1 MIFPELPQKGEKV
14 GLVCP
19 SSPVPPARAAACA
32 AWVESRGYQVVKGK
46 SLNASLHGYSAGS
59 PKLRA
64 ADLNDMFAD
73 PAVKAILCL
82 RGGDSG
88 NQVLEFLDYEV
99 IRSNPKVFMGYSDI
113 TNFHVVLNQRC
124 NLITFHGPMVSSNLL
139 EDFDPFTEKVL
150 RNALMLGR
158 TNSMLLE
165 NPPGEEFQRVQAGFA
180 AGRLCGGNLSLVC
193 SLLGTPYELDTRDKI
208 FFLEDVNES
217 TAHVDRYFHQL
228 RQAGKFDAAAGVL
241 IGDFAG
247 QSNPLDPAYLVDELV
262 EEFFAGG
269 EKPVLANVKSGHCK
283 PMSTL
288 PLGAV
293 CELDAGAK
301 EVYFHL

>member
-1 MIFPELPQKGEKV
+1 MFPE
-14 GLVCP
+14 
-19 SSPVPPARAAACA
+19 PV
-32 AWVESRGYQVVKGK
+32 QQ
-46 SLNASLHGYSAGS
+46 LT
-59 PKLRA
+59 
-64 ADLNDMFAD
+64 
-73 PAVKAILCL
+73 I
-82 RGGDSG
+82 
-88 NQVLEFLDYEV
+88 FLDYEV